1 LHQYLQLLNNM
12 YLRIINDT
20 INYPYTINELR
31 NSYPNTSL
39 PSELTDEA
47 LIEWDMYVV
56 QPTPM
61 PVDYTKNIT
70 EGTPTLIDGVYY
82 KSWNQ
87 TNATSEEIS
96 YRIENQWEE
105 VRVLRNQLLSEC
117 DWTQLADIP
126 TETKELW
133 TSYRAQLRDITSQSN
148 PFSINWP
155 VKP

>member
-1 LHQYLQLLNNM
+1 M

-31 NSYPNTSL
+31 EAYPNVSL
-39 PSELTDEA
+39 PSTITDES

-82 KSWNQ
+82 KSWTQ
-87 TNATSEEIS
+87 TNATAEEIS
-96 YRIENQWEE
+96 YRVENQWETI
-105 VRVLRNQLLSEC
+105 RIQRNELLTEC

-126 TETKELW
+126 SETKEAW
-133 TSYRAQLRDITSQSN
+133 TIYRQALRNITTQSS
-148 PFSINWP
+148 PFSITWP

>member
-1 LHQYLQLLNNM
+1 M

-39 PSELTDEA
+39 PSELTDDA

-133 TSYRAQLRDITSQSN
+133 TTYRAQLRDITSQSN

>member
-1 LHQYLQLLNNM
+1 M

-133 TSYRAQLRDITSQSN
+133 TSYRVQLRDITSQSN

>member
-1 LHQYLQLLNNM
+1 M

-39 PSELTDEA
+39 PSELTDDA
-47 LIEWDMYVV
+47 LIEWDMHVV

-105 VRVLRNQLLSEC
+105 VRVLRNQLLTEC
-117 DWTQLADIP
+117 DWTQLADISS
-126 TETKELW
+126 EIKEAW
-133 TSYRAQLRDITSQSN
+133 TVYRQALRNITTQTN
-148 PFSINWP
+148 PFSIEWP
-155 VKP
+155 AKP

>member
-1 LHQYLQLLNNM
+1 M

-31 NSYPNTSL
+31 DSYPNTSL

-47 LIEWDMYVV
+47 LIEWDMHVV

>member
-1 LHQYLQLLNNM
+1 M

-47 LIEWDMYVV
+47 LIEWNMYVV

>member
-1 LHQYLQLLNNM
+1 M

>member
-1 LHQYLQLLNNM
+1 M

-39 PSELTDEA
+39 PSELTDDA

-105 VRVLRNQLLSEC
+105 VRVLRNQLLTEC

-133 TSYRAQLRDITSQSN
+133 ISYRAQLRDITSQSN